1 MKQIIPGG
9 AAARTG
15 KLRMGDRILAVNDK
29 DIRNATHE
37 TAVMALLSKADEMK
51 LKVQHD
57 PLPSGFQVTNMDPP
71 AAQPP

>member
-1 MKQIIPGG
+1 
-9 AAARTG
+9 
-15 KLRMGDRILAVNDK
+15 MGDRILAVNDK

-57 PLPSGFQVTNMDPP
+57 PLPSGFQVINTDPP
-71 AAQPP
+71 ALNLAWWTA